1 MPKNKLRKDKLEKKE
16 KTKEKEQTNEKDKIR
31 IILITMIKNESKI
44 ILRNLESVVDF
55 VDAICVC
62 DTGSTDNTIEI
73 VQNFFK
79 KTKIPSKLAHHKW
92 QDFGHNR
99 SLSFDETV
107 KFCKELKWDTE
118 KTYGLILD
126 GDNKLIHKPSFNRQE
141 LTENGYNLMM
151 KTAYFIYYLPVILK
165 LSRNWKSIGVTHEYW
180 DDLSGEFDPYDIDHN
195 DLYINDIGDGGS
207 KGDKYERDIRLLKD
221 ELKIDP
227 TNSRNWF
234 YLGQSYFDIRRYDE
248 AIETFDKRK
257 TMGDNPFEVYKSYYN
272 ILISKI
278 NADKSEEEINKS
290 FDECY
295 KLFPFMLEPIYYLM
309 ECYLDKEEYEKAF
322 NIGKLG
328 IDIEMDDTFMTEY
341 KIYDYKY
348 KDDMI
353 YVCIKNKKYG
363 IAVKLALELLKNDK
377 LDKEDI
383 NRIKENLNECLIN
396 LVKNDL

>member
-1 MPKNKLRKDKLEKKE
+1 MSKK
-16 KTKEKEQTNEKDKIR
+16 KVTKDKIDKNDNKVR

-44 ILRNLESVVDF
+44 ILRNLESVIDF

-79 KTKIPSKLAHHKW
+79 KTKIPTKLAHHKW

-107 KFCKELKWDTE
+107 KFCKELNWDTE

-126 GDNKLIHKPSFNRQE
+126 GDNKLVHKPSFNRQE

-151 KTAYFIYYLPVILK
+151 KTPHFIYYLPVILK

-180 DDLSGEFDPYDIDHN
+180 DDLSGDFDPSDIDHN

-207 KGDKYERDIRLLKD
+207 KGDKYERDIKLLSD
-221 ELKIDP
+221 ELKIDT

-248 AIETFDKRK
+248 AIETFEKRK
-257 TMGDNPFEVYKSYYN
+257 TMGENPYEVYKSYYN

-278 NADKSEEEINKS
+278 NSNKSDEVINKS

-295 KLFPFMLEPIYYLM
+295 KLYPFMLEPIYYLM
-309 ECYLDKEEYEKAF
+309 EHYLEKEEYEKAF

-328 IDIEMDDTFMTEY
+328 IDIEMDDIYMTEFQ
-341 KIYDYKY
+341 IYEYKY

-363 IAVKLALELLKNDK
+363 IGVKLALELLKNNK

-383 NRIKENLNECLIN
+383 DRIKENLNECLIN
-396 LVKNDL
+396 LVQNDL